1 MKGLSP
7 KEIYTI
13 MDILYSGNTEV
24 EKEGKEIQEFFLSPI
39 YRTKKT

>member
-13 MDILYSGNTEV
+13 MDILYSGNTEI
-24 EKEGKEIQEFFLSPI
+24 EKEGKEI
-39 YRTKKT
+39 